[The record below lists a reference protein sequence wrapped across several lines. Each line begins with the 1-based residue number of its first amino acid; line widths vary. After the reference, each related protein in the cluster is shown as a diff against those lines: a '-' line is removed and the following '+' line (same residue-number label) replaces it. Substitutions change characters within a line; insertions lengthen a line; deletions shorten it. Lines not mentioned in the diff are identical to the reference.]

1 MLRIDDLRTVDWVGG
16 IKGAVK
22 LIDQTLLPARLHY
35 LTIKDVETLREAICS
50 MRVRGAPAIG
60 VAAAMGVVLGVRD
73 ARVTS
78 GAALVKE
85 VERVAAWIRSARPTA
100 VNLAWAVERMVSVA
114 RASAM
119 LPPEDLLKLLLDEA
133 KAIAEEDR
141 EMCRRIGLAGEP
153 LLSDGDAVLTHCN
166 AGSLATA
173 QYGTALS
180 IVYHAASK
188 GKRIRVY
195 ADETRPL
202 LQGARLT
209 TWELSTSGI
218 DVTLLCDGAAGS
230 LLSAG
235 KVDCVIVGADR
246 IAANGDVANKIG
258 TYPLAVVARENRVPF
273 YVAAPASTFDLSLPT
288 GERIPIE
295 ERDPE
300 EVRSPFG
307 EAIAPRGV
315 KVINPAFDVTPARF
329 VTAIITDR
337 GILKP
342 PLEKSISRA
351 FGSSRRQASSR
362 VGARKPL

>member
-16 IKGAVK
+16 VKGAVK

-35 LTIKDVETLREAICS
+35 LTIKDAETLREAICS

-60 VAAAMGVVLGVRD
+60 VTAAMGVVLGVRD
-73 ARVTS
+73 AKVPS
-78 GAALVKE
+78 GPALVKE
-85 VERVAAWIRSARPTA
+85 VERVGAWLKSARPPA
-100 VNLAWAVERMVSVA
+100 VNLAWAVDRMTSLA
-114 RASAM
+114 HANAM
-119 LPPEDLLKLLLDEA
+119 LPPDDLLKRLLDEA
-133 KAIAEEDR
+133 RAIAEEDR

-153 LLSDGDAVLTHCN
+153 LLNDGDAVLTHCN

-180 IVYHAASK
+180 VVYHAIAK
-188 GKRIRVY
+188 GKRVRVY

-209 TWELSTSGI
+209 TWELTTSGI
-218 DVTLLCDGAAGS
+218 DVTLLCDSAAGS
-230 LLSAG
+230 LLASG
-235 KVDCVIVGADR
+235 KVDCVLVGADR

-258 TYPLAVVARENRVPF
+258 TYSLAVLAHENKVPF
-273 YVAAPASTFDLSLPT
+273 YVAAPASTFDLSLPG
-288 GERIPIE
+288 GEHIPIE

-307 EAIAPRGV
+307 QPIAPRGV

-329 VTAIITDR
+329 VTAIVTDR
-337 GILKP
+337 GVLRP
-342 PLEKSISRA
+342 PFEKSIPKTFA
-351 FGSSRRQASSR
+351 PKA
-362 VGARKPL
+362 KPVPAKSV